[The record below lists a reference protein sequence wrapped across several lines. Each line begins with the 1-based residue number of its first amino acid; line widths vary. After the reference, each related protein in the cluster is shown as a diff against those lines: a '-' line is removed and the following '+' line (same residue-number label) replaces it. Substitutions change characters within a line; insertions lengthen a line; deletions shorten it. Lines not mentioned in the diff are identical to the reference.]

1 MQILVISDTHGH
13 TDPEILKLCAQADEV
28 WHAGDIGP
36 GVLETLEKTCKVL
49 RIVRGN
55 ADPKQTA
62 PDELEFQ
69 AGDLR
74 VRLLHHFTPSNFAPS
89 NFAPSNFASSN
100 FTGRRP
106 DVLVCGHTHILEIR
120 RDAAGM
126 LIINP
131 GACGRYGILKA
142 RTVIRFAITDGQIK
156 RADVIEL
163 DAPATEQT
171 QPGQTQPGQTRDGF
185 WTVKEFAAQ
194 HQRRLETAQ
203 AGAIGKLAVATCRE
217 SGFEIRKKA
226 EGQFLVNSYPEVA
239 LRLAF
244 QQFDQ
249 S

>member
-1 MQILVISDTHGH
+1 MQILAMSDTHGH
-13 TDPEILKLCAQADEV
+13 TDPEILEYCKQADEV

-36 GVLETLEKTCKVL
+36 GVLETFQKTCKVL

-69 AGDLR
+69 AGGLR
-74 VRLLHHFTPSNFAPS
+74 VRLLHHFTPSNFTQG
-89 NFAPSNFASSN
+89 NL
-100 FTGRRP
+100 TGRRP

-163 DAPATEQT
+163 DAPASSDQIH
-171 QPGQTQPGQTRDGF
+171 DGF

-203 AGAIGKLAVATCRE
+203 AGAIGKLAVACCRQA
-217 SGFEIRKKA
+217 GLEIRKKA
-226 EGQFLVNSYPEVA
+226 EGQFLVNSYPEAA

-244 QQFDQ
+244 EQFEQ
-249 S
+249 T

>member
-1 MQILVISDTHGH
+1 MQILAISDTHGH
-13 TDPEILKLCAQADEV
+13 TDPEILELCQQADEV

-36 GVLETLEKTCKVL
+36 SVLETLERTCKVL

-69 AGDLR
+69 AGGLR
-74 VRLLHHFTPSNFAPS
+74 VRLLHHFTPSNL
-89 NFAPSNFASSN
+89 
-100 FTGRRP
+100 TGRSQDRNRP

-142 RTVIRFAITDGQIK
+142 RTVIRFAITDAQIK

-163 DAPATEQT
+163 DAPAIEQ
-171 QPGQTQPGQTRDGF
+171 PHDGF

-194 HQRRLETAQ
+194 QNRRLEA
-203 AGAIGKLAVATCRE
+203 AEAMAIGKQLVGYCRE
-217 SGFEIRKKA
+217 AGLEVRKKA
-226 EGQFLVNSYPEVA
+226 EGQFLVNSYPEA
-239 LRLAF
+239 AF
-244 QQFDQ
+244 KIVLNNQLESD
-249 S
+249 

>member
-1 MQILVISDTHGH
+1 MQILAISDTHGH
-13 TDPEILKLCAQADEV
+13 TDPEILELCAQADEV

-36 GVLETLEKTCKVL
+36 NVLETFQKSCKVL
-49 RIVRGN
+49 RVVRGN

-62 PDELEFQ
+62 PDELEFD
-69 AGDLR
+69 AGGLR
-74 VRLLHHFTPSNFAPS
+74 VRLLHHFTPSSFTPGNL
-89 NFAPSNFASSN
+89 
-100 FTGRRP
+100 TGRRP

-142 RTVIRFAITDGQIK
+142 RTAIRFAITDAQIK

-163 DAPATEQT
+163 DAPTSSAQAH
-171 QPGQTQPGQTRDGF
+171 DGF
-185 WTVKEFAAQ
+185 WTVREFAA
-194 HQRRLETAQ
+194 HSQRRLETAQ
-203 AGAIGKLAVATCRE
+203 ATVIGKLAVVTCRE
-217 SGFEIRKKA
+217 SGLEIRKKA
-226 EGQFLVNSYPEVA
+226 EGQFLVNSYPEAA

>member
-1 MQILVISDTHGH
+1 MQILVISDTHGY
-13 TDPEILKLCAQADEV
+13 TDPEILELCKQADEV

-36 GVLETLEKTCKVL
+36 NVIETLDKSCKVL
-49 RIVRGN
+49 RVVRGN

-69 AGDLR
+69 AGGLR
-74 VRLLHHFTPSNFAPS
+74 VRLLHHFTPSNL
-89 NFAPSNFASSN
+89 
-100 FTGRRP
+100 TGRSQDRNRP

-142 RTVIRFAITDGQIK
+142 RTVIRFAIMDGQIK

-163 DAPATEQT
+163 DAPVTEQ
-171 QPGQTQPGQTRDGF
+171 PHDGY
-185 WTVKEFAAQ
+185 WTVKEFAVQ
-194 HQRRLETAQ
+194 QQRRLEASE
-203 AGAIGKLAVATCRE
+203 AMAIGKLAVATCRE
-217 SGFEIRKKA
+217 SGLEIRKKA
-226 EGQFLVNSYPEVA
+226 EGQFLVNSYPEAA

>member
-13 TDPEILKLCAQADEV
+13 TDPEILELCTQADEV

-36 GVLETLEKTCKVL
+36 NVLETLQKTCKVL

-62 PDELEFQ
+62 PDEFEFEA
-69 AGDLR
+69 AGLR
-74 VRLLHHFTPSNFAPS
+74 VRLLHHFTPSNFTS
-89 NFAPSNFASSN
+89 NL
-100 FTGRRP
+100 TGRRP
-106 DVLVCGHTHILEIR
+106 NVLVCGHTHILEIR
-120 RDAAGM
+120 RDATGM

-131 GACGRYGILKA
+131 GACGRYGILKV
-142 RTVIRFAITDGQIK
+142 RTAIRFAITDGQIK

-163 DAPATEQT
+163 GAPTSSAQAH
-171 QPGQTQPGQTRDGF
+171 DGF

-194 HQRRLETAQ
+194 QQRRLETAQ
-203 AGAIGKLAVATCRE
+203 ATMIGKLAVATCRE
-217 SGFEIRKKA
+217 SGLEIRKKA
-226 EGQFLVNSYPEVA
+226 EGQFLVNTYPEAA

-244 QQFDQ
+244 KQFEQFYQ

>member
-1 MQILVISDTHGH
+1 MQILAISDTHGH
-13 TDPEILKLCAQADEV
+13 TDPEILELCKQADEV

-36 GVLETLEKTCKVL
+36 GVIETFQNTCKVL

-62 PDELEFQ
+62 SDELEFQ
-69 AGDLR
+69 ASGLR
-74 VRLLHHFTPSNFAPS
+74 VRLLHHFTPSNL
-89 NFAPSNFASSN
+89 
-100 FTGRRP
+100 TGHRP

-142 RTVIRFAITDGQIK
+142 RTVIRFEITDGQIK

-163 DAPATEQT
+163 DAPATEQA
-171 QPGQTQPGQTRDGF
+171 RDGY
-185 WTVKEFAAQ
+185 WTVKEFAT
-194 HQRRLETAQ
+194 HSQRRLEASE
-203 AGAIGKLAVATCRE
+203 AMAVGKLAVATCRE
-217 SGFEIRKKA
+217 SGLEIRKKS
-226 EGQFLVNSYPEVA
+226 EGQFLVNTYPEAA

>member
-1 MQILVISDTHGH
+1 MQILAISDTHGH
-13 TDPEILKLCAQADEV
+13 TDSEILELCKQADEV

-36 GVLETLEKTCKVL
+36 NVLETLEKNCKVL

-69 AGDLR
+69 AGGLR
-74 VRLLHHFTPSNFAPS
+74 VRLLHHFTPSNL
-89 NFAPSNFASSN
+89 
-100 FTGRRP
+100 TGRSPERNRP

-142 RTVIRFAITDGQIK
+142 RTVIRFEITDGQIK

-163 DAPATEQT
+163 DAPSTEQLGT
-171 QPGQTQPGQTRDGF
+171 DQVHDGY
-185 WTVKEFAAQ
+185 WTVKEFAARQ
-194 HQRRLETAQ
+194 QRRLEASE
-203 AGAIGKLAVATCRE
+203 AMAIGKQLVAYCRE
-217 SGFEIRKKA
+217 AGLEVRKKA
-226 EGQFLVNSYPEVA
+226 EGQFLVNSYPDA
-239 LRLAF
+239 AF
-244 QQFDQ
+244 KIVLNNQLDQ
-249 S
+249 D

>member
-1 MQILVISDTHGH
+1 MEILALSDTHGH
-13 TDPEILKLCAQADEV
+13 TDPEILELCKQADEV

-36 GVLETLEKTCKVL
+36 GVLETLEKNCKVL

-62 PDELEFQ
+62 PDELEFSVD
-69 AGDLR
+69 GLR
-74 VRLLHHFTPSNFAPS
+74 VRLLHHFTPSNFMQG
-89 NFAPSNFASSN
+89 NLM
-100 FTGRRP
+100 GRRP

-163 DAPATEQT
+163 DAPASSEQ
-171 QPGQTQPGQTRDGF
+171 PHDGYR
-185 WTVKEFAAQ
+185 TVKEFAAQ
-194 HQRRLETAQ
+194 QQRRLEA
-203 AGAIGKLAVATCRE
+203 AEAMNIGKQLVAYCRE
-217 SGFEIRKKA
+217 AGLEVRKKA
-226 EGQFLVNSYPEVA
+226 EGQFLVNSYPDA
-239 LRLAF
+239 AF
-244 QQFDQ
+244 KIVLNNQLDQ
-249 S
+249 D

>member
-1 MQILVISDTHGH
+1 MQILAISDTHGH
-13 TDPEILKLCAQADEV
+13 TDPEILELCKQADEV

-36 GVLETLEKTCKVL
+36 GVLETLENSCKVL

-62 PDELEFQ
+62 ADELEFS
-69 AGDLR
+69 AGGLR
-74 VRLLHHFTPSNFAPS
+74 VRLLHHFTPSNFMQG
-89 NFAPSNFASSN
+89 NL
-100 FTGRRP
+100 TGRSQDRNRP

-142 RTVIRFAITDGQIK
+142 RTVIRFAIMDGEIK

-163 DAPATEQT
+163 DAPATEQA
-171 QPGQTQPGQTRDGF
+171 RDGY

-194 HQRRLETAQ
+194 QQRRLEA
-203 AGAIGKLAVATCRE
+203 AEAMAVGKLAVATCRE
-217 SGFEIRKKA
+217 SGLEVRKKA
-226 EGQFLVNSYPEVA
+226 EGQFLVNSYPEAA

-244 QQFDQ
+244 EQFEQ
-249 S
+249 T

>member
-1 MQILVISDTHGH
+1 MQILALSDTHGH
-13 TDPEILKLCAQADEV
+13 TDPEILELCAQADEV

-36 GVLETLEKTCKVL
+36 NVLETLQKSCKIL

-62 PDELEFQ
+62 PDELEFD
-69 AGDLR
+69 ADGLR
-74 VRLLHHFTPSNFAPS
+74 VRLLHHFTPSSFTPGNL
-89 NFAPSNFASSN
+89 
-100 FTGRRP
+100 TGRRP

-142 RTVIRFAITDGQIK
+142 RTAIRFAITDAQIK

-163 DAPATEQT
+163 DAPTSSAQAH
-171 QPGQTQPGQTRDGF
+171 DGF
-185 WTVKEFAAQ
+185 WTVKEFAMQ
-194 HQRRLETAQ
+194 HQRRLETA
-203 AGAIGKLAVATCRE
+203 GATVIGKLAVATCRE
-217 SGFEIRKKA
+217 SGLEIRKRA
-226 EGQFLVNSYPEVA
+226 EGQFLVNTYPEAA

>member
-1 MQILVISDTHGH
+1 MQILAISDTHGH
-13 TDPEILKLCAQADEV
+13 TDPQILEYCKQADEV

-36 GVLETLEKTCKVL
+36 GVLETFQKSCKVL

-69 AGDLR
+69 AGGLR
-74 VRLLHHFTPSNFAPS
+74 VRLLHHFTPSTI
-89 NFAPSNFASSN
+89 
-100 FTGRRP
+100 TGRRP

-163 DAPATEQT
+163 DAPNTESSGT
-171 QPGQTQPGQTRDGF
+171 QQPYDGH
-185 WTVKEFAAQ
+185 WTVKEFAA
-194 HQRRLETAQ
+194 HLQRRLEVTEL
-203 AGAIGKLAVATCRE
+203 GAIGKLAVAKCRE
-217 SGFEIRKKA
+217 SGLEVRKKA
-226 EGQFLVNSYPEVA
+226 EGQFLVNSYPEAA
-239 LRLAF
+239 LRLVF
-244 QQFDQ
+244 EQFVRNGSDN

>member
-1 MQILVISDTHGH
+1 MQILALSDTHGH
-13 TDPEILKLCAQADEV
+13 TDPEILELCRQVDEV

-36 GVLETLEKTCKVL
+36 GVLETFQKSCKVL

-69 AGDLR
+69 AGGLR
-74 VRLLHHFTPSNFAPS
+74 VRLLHHFTPSNL
-89 NFAPSNFASSN
+89 
-100 FTGRRP
+100 TDRRP

-163 DAPATEQT
+163 DAPATEEA
-171 QPGQTQPGQTRDGF
+171 QPGQPHDGY

-194 HQRRLETAQ
+194 QQRRLEAAQ
-203 AGAIGKLAVATCRE
+203 ATAIGKLAVATCRE
-217 SGFEIRKKA
+217 SGLEIRKKV
-226 EGQFLVNSYPEVA
+226 EGQFLVNSYPEAA

-244 QQFDQ
+244 EQFMRMQ
-249 S
+249 P